1 MDVPLLF
8 VAFAVKVCEH
18 LDMRIKGHVLPCILY
33 YSCCILVT
41 SIVHGVILQFITFIF
56 FCMSKLFFFNL
67 PLSAPDPARTF
78 AAHAFEPLEHGSM
91 IIIIPWP
98 TTMMS
103 GLHAQST

>member
-1 MDVPLLF
+1 
-8 VAFAVKVCEH
+8 
-18 LDMRIKGHVLPCILY
+18 
-33 YSCCILVT
+33 
-41 SIVHGVILQFITFIF
+41 
-56 FCMSKLFFFNL
+56 MSKLFFFNL